1 MKPSPR
7 SVALALGLAAGIGI
21 ARFGVIVGAL
31 ELAPVLGIAGWYAGL
46 FANALCVLFAAGVVT
61 MLGVWRDQGV
71 LRLWR
76 SPLAALW
83 LLPFVAEGV
92 LRFALPGS
100 IVVPPP
106 GLALWILTLVLASL
120 NEELINRVAVLS
132 VLRRATGAVAS
143 AILSGALFGLAHL
156 SLLVTTPSR
165 SADDIL
171 LNVLASATYGFALAA
186 FQLRFRWLLPLVL
199 VHAFANASVIFVPLE
214 VPLVLDVIIH
224 AGFVVVGAALLVSR
238 RRGFRPGRTR

>member
-1 MKPSPR
+1 MPAPR
-7 SVALALGLAAGIGI
+7 PIALALGLAVGIEV
-21 ARFGVIVGAL
+21 ARFGVIIGAL
-31 ELAPVLGIAGWYAGL
+31 ELAPHIGITGWYAGL
-46 FANALCVLFAAGVVT
+46 FTNAVCVVFAVVLVSV
-61 MLGVWRDQGV
+61 LGLWHDQGA

-92 LRFALPGS
+92 LRFVLPGAV
-100 IVVPPP
+100 VVPPP
-106 GLALWILTLVLASL
+106 GLALWTLTLLLASL
-120 NEELINRVAVLS
+120 NEELVNRIAVLS
-132 VLRRATGAVAS
+132 VLRRAMGPAAS

-165 SADDIL
+165 AVDDIL

-199 VHAFANASVIFVPLE
+199 VHAFGNASVIFVPLE
-214 VPLVLDVIIH
+214 VPFVVDVVIH
-224 AGFVVVGAALLVSR
+224 AGFVVVGVALLVFR
-238 RRGFRPGRTR
+238 RRGSRSDRDR